1 MNLEKLFKAQ
11 KELRERINYNGE
23 DRFDK
28 IVLALGV
35 ELAECMNELR
45 TWKFWSKDQKPRTY
59 GVKGVGYGTAT
70 YNPLLEEYADGLH
83 FVLEIG
89 IELGINPHSHFL
101 QFNRI
106 ESIDTP
112 VKAYHWIN
120 RKISHIFWNHEY
132 GFDWFADYIELFQSY
147 LRLGELLG
155 FAWEQ
160 VEESYFT
167 KNQINHSRQEN
178 GY

>member
-1 MNLEKLFKAQ
+1 MNLDKLFQAQ

-28 IVLALGV
+28 LVLALGV

-45 TWKFWSKDQKPRTY
+45 TWKFWSKDQKPRTKAP
-59 GVKGVGYGTAT
+59 VTAWGAP
-70 YNPLLEEYADGLH
+70 YINPLLEEYADGLH

-89 IELGINPHSHFL
+89 IELGINPKSHFL

-155 FAWEQ
+155 FTWGE
-160 VEESYFT
+160 VETAYFA